1 VLVYEN
7 HTAQSV
13 VIAGSLH
20 AGSLYESPAK
30 NGLASLTADSL
41 LRGTQHRDFDT
52 IHDALEGIGADL
64 DLNAGAHKAGFGGK
78 ALAEDLPT
86 LIDLLGDALRTP
98 AFPEQQVERLRG
110 ETLTWLQYRQQD
122 TRWLAG
128 RLFNQNLYPADHPYH
143 YSTSG
148 TVETLPGITLDDLRA
163 FHGRHY
169 GPQGMIIAI
178 VGAVTAPEAV
188 DTVRQGLGDWQ
199 NPDQPEAP
207 DLPEVIP
214 PEEIRRAS
222 LGIPGKTQSDLVLGV
237 PGPSRYADDY
247 QAATLVNSVLGQF
260 GMMGRVGKSIREERG
275 YAYYAFSQVSGGYG
289 PGAWN
294 VVAGVNPVNVEE
306 SVKVI
311 GDEIRRLT
319 TEPVSADDLADNQSY
334 FTGRLPLQLE
344 KNEGLAG
351 TLLNIESYD
360 LGLDYVQKYH
370 QMIDTLTADD
380 LLAAAQH
387 YLNPEAFVLSVV
399 GPENS
404 G

>member
-1 VLVYEN
+1 
-7 HTAQSV
+7 
-13 VIAGSLH
+13 
-20 AGSLYESPAK
+20 
-30 NGLASLTADSL
+30 
-41 LRGTQHRDFDT
+41 
-52 IHDALEGIGADL
+52 
-64 DLNAGAHKAGFGGK
+64 
-78 ALAEDLPT
+78 
-86 LIDLLGDALRTP
+86 
-98 AFPEQQVERLRG
+98 
-110 ETLTWLQYRQQD
+110 
-122 TRWLAG
+122 
-128 RLFNQNLYPADHPYH
+128 
-143 YSTSG
+143 
-148 TVETLPGITLDDLRA
+148 
-163 FHGRHY
+163 
-169 GPQGMIIAI
+169 MIIAI

-306 SVKVI
+306 SVNVI